1 MKNFFNINLLTRIYY
16 KAFFYISFLFLLPF
30 LLIFL
35 TPFKNKI
42 KFVKIR
48 RDVIGNSIEQL
59 YLYLNIYKKNKY
71 HYFFFDD
78 YFICNEYFNE
88 ICKKN
93 LKFSLFGKTI
103 FYLSQH
109 IKIFNKFILNMPT
122 WRTLYK
128 TQTNIK
134 NFKVPKEFKF
144 SNIQNDVGK
153 NFLTSLG
160 VKKNQKIICLM
171 IRDGN
176 YKKKYSNN
184 SKKNWNY
191 HNYRNADLDTYLKTI
206 KYLNKKGYFVI
217 RMGKDAE
224 KFLTYKHPMYFDYA
238 RSKVRSD
245 FLDFWV
251 YSNAFF
257 SIVTGTGSD
266 ELSAVYDIPTINTN
280 YNLHGYLRAGRHNN
294 ISIIKKIKYIK
305 TDKFLTLSEIVSLFF
320 FSDIGLLSE
329 NKNLKVIDNSADE
342 IFNATKE
349 MIDLINKKYKL
360 TKDYIINEKNFWKKI
375 FEIDKKNKNKVNIF
389 DQHYNFDALMYIYK
403 YKIILN
409 DKISL
414 KFHLNNLWLKK

>member
-30 LLIFL
+30 LLILL

-224 KFLTYKHPMYFDYA
+224 KSLTYKHPMYFDYA

-245 FLDFWV
+245 FLDFWIISKC
-251 YSNAFF
+251 YF
-257 SIVTGTGSD
+257 SIATGTGID
-266 ELSAVYDIPTINTN
+266 ELCSIYQCPVVDTN
-280 YNLHGYLRAGRHNN
+280 MLSYLGIRSFRTNN
-294 ISIIKKIKYIK
+294 ITIFKKIKYRNNSKYLSLTESIK
-305 TDKFLTLSEIVSLFF
+305 NLLFSDVHLLETKFLKDFIYQNNSDNEILNAVKEMEKLLSKTYKAKPISIKQKKFWKIYESSFRYKRLYGENAYNYSKICYNNKYLYNNTPLSEKFI
-320 FSDIGLLSE
+320 
-329 NKNLKVIDNSADE
+329 IDN
-342 IFNATKE
+342 KW
-349 MIDLINKKYKL
+349 L
-360 TKDYIINEKNFWKKI
+360 
-375 FEIDKKNKNKVNIF
+375 
-389 DQHYNFDALMYIYK
+389 
-403 YKIILN
+403 
-409 DKISL
+409 L
-414 KFHLNNLWLKK
+414 K